1 MSFPYVFV
9 QFLVNSNSHN
19 GEKIASQIERKMR
32 HYPID
37 YQVIK
42 ISGKHHFDNLL
53 KESKGRREGSLVV
66 IVGGDGTLN
75 HCITLLE
82 EEGIEMPVAYLP
94 SGLGND
100 FARSMGLSLDIEEAL
115 KHLFS
120 IRQNTE
126 IDVIVAYNR
135 LEDEMHYALNSLG
148 FGLDGN
154 TNYIMDRR
162 KKKLK
167 KKLGKNAYLILAARA
182 YMKQNN
188 FALKITFDNGRVKK
202 FNRSKLALIA
212 NNPFFGGGISIYP
225 EAENKD
231 GLIHILVAD
240 KIKFYHLVPILGR
253 LIFNQSH
260 LKHRHLFS
268 YDIKS
273 CRLQIFQ
280 QERGQKDGEVLDKDL
295 YDLDISIK
303 QRLLWI

>member
-1 MSFPYVFV
+1 MSFPYVFA
-9 QFLVNSNSHN
+9 QFLINSNSHN

-32 HYPID
+32 QYPID

-42 ISGKHHFDNLL
+42 ISGKHFFDSLL
-53 KESKGRREGSLVV
+53 KERREGRLVV

-75 HCITLLE
+75 HCISFLE
-82 EEGIEMPVAYLP
+82 EEDIEIPVAYLP

-100 FARSMGLSLDIEEAL
+100 FARSMGLSLDIDESL
-115 KHLFS
+115 NHLFS
-120 IRQNTE
+120 LRQSKK
-126 IDVIVAYNR
+126 IDVIAAYDR
-135 LEDEMHYALNSLG
+135 LKDEKYYALNSLG

-154 TNYIMDRR
+154 TNYIMDRK

-182 YMKQNN
+182 YMRQNN
-188 FALKITFDNGRVKK
+188 FALKITFDDGQVKK

-225 EAENKD
+225 PADNEDN
-231 GLIHILVAD
+231 LIHILVGD
-240 KIKFYHLVPILGR
+240 KIKFYHLIPILGR

-260 LKHRHLFS
+260 LRHRHLFS
-268 YDIKS
+268 YDVKS
-273 CRLQIFQ
+273 CRLQILQ
-280 QERGQKDGEVLDKDL
+280 EERGQIDGEILDKDL